1 MERLSDFIP
10 TKRVKRCALS
20 QNEKIIILN
29 VYNALNYQYPTNTIT
44 DTVTNCSKMT
54 GIGISTIYRLIKDTQ
69 NGQDEMAASRQIT
82 VLRLPPYH
90 CELNP
95 IELVWAQVKGDVA
108 RNNTSF
114 KLSDVKILLE
124 NFVGKFLGTS
134 NCK

>member
-1 MERLSDFIP
+1 MVV
-10 TKRVKRCALS
+10 RVA
-20 QNEKIIILN
+20 N
-29 VYNALNYQYPTNTIT
+29 VCLYLCLPSS
-44 DTVTNCSKMT
+44 C
-54 GIGISTIYRLIKDTQ
+54 GISE
-69 NGQDEMAASRQIT
+69 DEMAASRQIT

-124 NFVGKFLGTS
+124 NSLERVTADKWQRCIHHVHKQEEKMWELDNLIDVAVEPLVFNLGDEDS
-134 NCK
+134 SDSEDEF